1 MSVTAMRSSTLK
13 PEVPELL
20 SRARAI
26 AEIVRARVQETEV
39 NRRIADD
46 VIERMRE
53 AELFRILQPEAYG
66 GFEYGFDIFAELVA
80 TIGRGCGSSA
90 WVYGLGAVHQWF
102 TACFPKQAQD
112 EFWADP
118 GAIAAGSYAP
128 VGKTVA
134 VDGGYRTSGVWSFAS
149 GCDNAQWY
157 FLSTVVPAVGGSE
170 SAKPSFLLV
179 PRGDARIDDNWHTMG
194 LAGTGSKNIV
204 ADDLLRPRTPS
215 VGNCGP
221 CRGDQPGNAHQHQP
235 ALSPV
240 VSCSRAGNADLTGAR
255 HGGGRPRRFRRYG
268 EGAHDTRSCRRR

>member
-157 FLSTVVPAVGGSE
+157 FLSTMVPAVGGSE
-170 SAKPSFLLV
+170 SA
-179 PRGDARIDDNWHTMG
+179 PRGCPDRRQLAHYGARWDRQQEHRG
-194 LAGTGSKNIV
+194 GRP
-204 ADDLLRPRTPS
+204 LRPRTPR
-215 VGNCGP
+215 VGDCGP

-240 VSCSRAGNADLTGAR
+240 VSCSRAGNADLAGAR